1 MKYKVFLDELNKTIK
16 VDLDSAEASGSEK
29 LIGTIDHPDA
39 DDDLGFRVNHVLYQ
53 HLQDLLY
60 KQKIYTSQGYVI
72 QWPAKVVATA
82 MEAVPSPIKGTA
94 GDQIKLEISLTP
106 LGVADPAITFAS
118 QDRRFADVDTVGNVS
133 LFKEGTT
140 NIRVFHQP
148 SGSILVVPVIIAA
161 KKDESPVVEPIS
173 ITTGLPATI
182 SVDEGSAI
190 TLPKIVVA
198 GGEAPYSYK
207 YEKNGSLL
215 PSFTTDGPTSITESA
230 TEADAGTYK
239 ITVTDANSSTAETS
253 TTVSVTAASAP

>member
-16 VDLDSAEASGSEK
+16 VDTESAEASGTQK
-29 LIGTIDHPDA
+29 LIGLIDHPEA

-82 MEAVPSPIKGTA
+82 MEAVPSSIEGTA

-106 LGVADPAITFAS
+106 LGVADPAVTFAS

-148 SGSILVVPVIIAA
+148 SGSILEVPVIIAA
-161 KKDESPVVEPIS
+161 KKEPPVVEPVS

-207 YEKNGSLL
+207 YEKDGTLL
-215 PSFTTDGPTSITESA
+215 PSFTTDGPASITESA

-239 ITVTDANSSTAETS
+239 ITVTDTKGSTAETS
-253 TTVSVTAASAP
+253 TTVSVTAASVP

>member
-16 VDLDSAEASGSEK
+16 VDLDSAAASGSER
-29 LIGTIDHPDA
+29 LIGTIDHPDS

-82 MEAVPSPIKGTA
+82 MEAVPTTIEGTA

-148 SGSILVVPVIIAA
+148 SGSILEVPVIIAA
-161 KKDESPVVEPIS
+161 KKEPPVVS

-207 YEKNGSLL
+207 YEKDGSLL

-253 TTVSVTAASAP
+253 TTVSVTAASVP